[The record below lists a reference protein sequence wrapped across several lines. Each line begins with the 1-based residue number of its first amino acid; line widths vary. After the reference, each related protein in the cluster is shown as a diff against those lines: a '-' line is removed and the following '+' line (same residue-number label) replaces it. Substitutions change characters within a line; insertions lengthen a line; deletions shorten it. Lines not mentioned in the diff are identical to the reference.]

1 MDLRAVPALLLL
13 TAAVACGGDPESTTS
28 AGPAS
33 PPSASATS
41 VSPTSVAPPSGP
53 APTSSASVPSPPGVP
68 APSAAAS
75 PSEAAATPP
84 PGGGTDTQE
93 PSGEPLT
100 VAAVR
105 VARQEGFDRV
115 VFELGGGDGRPGWR
129 VAYDDTPSR
138 DGSGEAVEVDGQ
150 TTLAVVITGIGY
162 PFDTG
167 VDELDEDPVLPGD
180 LQVVTDV
187 VVGSTFEGSYEAFV
201 GVSGERPFTVAR
213 LSTPTRVV
221 IDVAHR

>member
-13 TAAVACGGDPESTTS
+13 AVAVGCGGDPERTTS

-33 PPSASATS
+33 PPSVS
-41 VSPTSVAPPSGP
+41 VPSVAPPSVS
-53 APTSSASVPSPPGVP
+53 APPSLAPVPSLSG
-68 APSAAAS
+68 APSPSVAAS
-75 PSEAAATPP
+75 PFEAAATSA
-84 PGGGTDTQE
+84 PGGGTDTEE

-100 VAAVR
+100 VVAVR

-213 LSTPTRVV
+213 LSTPARVV
-221 IDVAHR
+221 IDIAHR

>member
-13 TAAVACGGDPESTTS
+13 TAAVGCGGDGERATS

-33 PPSASATS
+33 PPSVS
-41 VSPTSVAPPSGP
+41 VPSVAPTFSAPPS
-53 APTSSASVPSPPGVP
+53 SVSVPSPPRTVGS
-68 APSAAAS
+68 PSVAAS
-75 PSEAAATPP
+75 PSEAATTPP
-84 PGGGTDTQE
+84 PGGGTDTEE

-100 VAAVR
+100 VVAVR

-180 LQVVTDV
+180 LEVVTDV

-201 GVSGERPFTVAR
+201 GVSGARPFTVAR

>member
-1 MDLRAVPALLLL
+1 MERMNLRAVPALLLL
-13 TAAVACGGDPESTTS
+13 TAAVGCGGDPERTTS
-28 AGPAS
+28 AGSAS
-33 PPSASATS
+33 PPSASA
-41 VSPTSVAPPSGP
+41 SP
-53 APTSSASVPSPPGVP
+53 SSAPVPSLPG
-68 APSAAAS
+68 APSPSVAAS

-84 PGGGTDTQE
+84 TGGGTSTEE

-100 VAAVR
+100 VVAVR

-138 DGSGEAVEVDGQ
+138 DGSGKAVQVDGQ
-150 TTLAVVITGIGY
+150 TALAVVITGIGY

-180 LQVVTDV
+180 LEVVTDV

-201 GVSGERPFTVAR
+201 GVSSERPFTVAR
-213 LSTPTRVV
+213 LSAPARVV

>member
-13 TAAVACGGDPESTTS
+13 TAAVGCGGDPERATS

-33 PPSASATS
+33 PPSASTLSAS
-41 VSPTSVAPPSGP
+41 PPSAS
-53 APTSSASVPSPPGVP
+53 APSSSALPSPSG
-68 APSAAAS
+68 APSPFVAAS
-75 PSEAAATPP
+75 PSEAATTPSPGAGTGTATE
-84 PGGGTDTQE
+84 E

-100 VAAVR
+100 VVAVR
-105 VARQEGFDRV
+105 VARQKGFDRV

-138 DGSGEAVEVDGQ
+138 DGSGEAVEVVGQ

-213 LSTPTRVV
+213 LSAPSRVV
-221 IDVAHR
+221 INIAHR

>member
-13 TAAVACGGDPESTTS
+13 TAAVGCGGDPERATS

-33 PPSASATS
+33 PPSASTLSAS
-41 VSPTSVAPPSGP
+41 PPSGS
-53 APTSSASVPSPPGVP
+53 APSSSALPSPPG
-68 APSAAAS
+68 APLPSVAAS
-75 PSEAAATPP
+75 PSEAATAPLPGAGTGTATE
-84 PGGGTDTQE
+84 E

-100 VAAVR
+100 VVAVR
-105 VARQEGFDRV
+105 GARQKGFDRV

-138 DGSGEAVEVDGQ
+138 DGSGEAVEVVGQ

-201 GVSGERPFTVAR
+201 GVSGERPFTVQR
-213 LSTPTRVV
+213 LSAPARVV

>member
-13 TAAVACGGDPESTTS
+13 TAAVGCGGDPERTTS

-33 PPSASATS
+33 PPSASPPS
-41 VSPTSVAPPSGP
+41 VSAPPSSTP
-53 APTSSASVPSPPGVP
+53 VPSLPG
-68 APSAAAS
+68 APSPSVAAA
-75 PSEAAATPP
+75 PSEAAATPS
-84 PGGGTDTQE
+84 PGGGTDTEE

-100 VAAVR
+100 VVAVR

-138 DGSGEAVEVDGQ
+138 DGSGNAVEVDGQ

-167 VDELDEDPVLPGD
+167 VDELDKDPVLPGD
-180 LQVVTDV
+180 LEVVSDV
-187 VVGSTFEGSYEAFV
+187 VVGSTFEGSWEAFV

-213 LSTPTRVV
+213 LSAPARVV
-221 IDVAHR
+221 IDIAHR

>member
-1 MDLRAVPALLLL
+1 MNLRAVPALLLL
-13 TAAVACGGDPESTTS
+13 TAAVACGGDPEGTTS
-28 AGPAS
+28 AGSASPPSASPPSAS
-33 PPSASATS
+33 PPSASA
-41 VSPTSVAPPSGP
+41 PPS
-53 APTSSASVPSPPGVP
+53 SVPLPPG
-68 APSAAAS
+68 APSPSVAAS
-75 PSEAAATPP
+75 PSEAATTPR
-84 PGGGTDTQE
+84 PGGGTGTATEE

-100 VAAVR
+100 VVAVR
-105 VARQEGFDRV
+105 VARQKGFDRV

-138 DGSGEAVEVDGQ
+138 DGSGKAVEVDGQ

-167 VDELDEDPVLPGD
+167 VDELDQDPVLPGD
-180 LQVVTDV
+180 LEVVTDV
-187 VVGSTFEGSYEAFV
+187 VVGSTFEGSWEAFV

-213 LSTPTRVV
+213 LSAPARVV

>member
-13 TAAVACGGDPESTTS
+13 LAVAVGCGGDPERATS

-33 PPSASATS
+33 PPSVAATS
-41 VSPTSVAPPSGP
+41 GSAPASSAPVPSLSGAPSPSVAARPSQ
-53 APTSSASVPSPPGVP
+53 
-68 APSAAAS
+68 
-75 PSEAAATPP
+75 AAATSA
-84 PGGGTDTQE
+84 PGGGTDTEE

-100 VAAVR
+100 VVAVR

-138 DGSGEAVEVDGQ
+138 DGSGKPVEVDGQ

-180 LQVVTDV
+180 LEVVTDV